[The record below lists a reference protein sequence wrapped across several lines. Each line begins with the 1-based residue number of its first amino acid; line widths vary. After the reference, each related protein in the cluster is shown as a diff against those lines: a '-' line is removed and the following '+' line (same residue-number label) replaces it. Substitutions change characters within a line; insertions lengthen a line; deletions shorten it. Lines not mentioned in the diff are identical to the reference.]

1 MALGAAVL
9 LASALMAPVAA
20 AQVLGSQVLG
30 SQSLG
35 SLRAEASQLEA
46 RIQTLG
52 LQEAA
57 LSERYDGARYA
68 LSLTESRLARA
79 RGNLR
84 AALSAEGRARGVLRT
99 EAVDAYVSGSG
110 GSGGLQALSSA
121 NESLLRAEY
130 EETLASSQSDAM
142 DSYEAASLAAA
153 TAGRLMRRQEQL
165 QAAGLR
171 SIAADRSKVQASADQ
186 LDQLLAS
193 DKGRIGAMLAA
204 EAAAQRAAAER
215 AAQARLR
222 QLRAAAAAAAAAAA
236 SATRATDAPVVTT
249 SGSSG
254 VSDPGGGTGSSAPGA
269 GFTPPPSSSAAA
281 VAVAA
286 AESRV
291 GDPYVWGASGP
302 NSFDCSGLVMWAY
315 EQAGIQLPHFSGAQY
330 ADTVHI
336 PMSDLQPGDLVF
348 FSNPDIHVAMYV
360 GNGMIIQA
368 PYTGAYVEIVPMYSG
383 FTLASRV
390 E

>member
-1 MALGAAVL
+1 
-9 LASALMAPVAA
+9 
-20 AQVLGSQVLG
+20 
-30 SQSLG
+30 
-35 SLRAEASQLEA
+35 
-46 RIQTLG
+46 
-52 LQEAA
+52 
-57 LSERYDGARYA
+57 
-68 LSLTESRLARA
+68 
-79 RGNLR
+79 
-84 AALSAEGRARGVLRT
+84 
-99 EAVDAYVSGSG
+99 
-110 GSGGLQALSSA
+110 
-121 NESLLRAEY
+121 
-130 EETLASSQSDAM
+130 
-142 DSYEAASLAAA
+142 
-153 TAGRLMRRQEQL
+153 
-165 QAAGLR
+165 
-171 SIAADRSKVQASADQ
+171 
-186 LDQLLAS
+186 
-193 DKGRIGAMLAA
+193 MLAA

-360 GNGMIIQA
+360 GNGMIVQA
-368 PYTGAYVEIVPMYSG
+368 PYTGAYVEIVPMFSG

>member
-79 RGNLR
+79 RGDLR

-153 TAGRLMRRQEQL
+153 TAGRLMLEQERL

-222 QLRAAAAAAAAAAA
+222 QLHAAAVAAAAAA
-236 SATRATDAPVVTT
+236 ATRATDAPVVTT

-254 VSDPGGGTGSSAPGA
+254 GSAPGGGTGSSGPGA

-291 GDPYVWGASGP
+291 GDPYVWGAAGP
-302 NSFDCSGLVMWAY
+302 SSFDCSGLVMWAY

-360 GNGMIIQA
+360 GNGMIVQA
-368 PYTGAYVEIVPMYSG
+368 PYTGAYVEIVPMFSG